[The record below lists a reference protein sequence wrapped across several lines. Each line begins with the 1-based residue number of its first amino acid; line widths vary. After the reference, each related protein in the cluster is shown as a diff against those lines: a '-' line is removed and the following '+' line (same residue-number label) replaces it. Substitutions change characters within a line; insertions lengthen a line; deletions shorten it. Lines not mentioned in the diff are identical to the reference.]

1 MEVRPMKDLVNVLLV
16 TIFLFVR
23 PLKAEQVALPLV
35 LTDGLENDWTVQKDG
50 KLYGPFPY
58 KYFSGGGYSCSI
70 KVDGI
75 QFPPHESATR
85 TAYDNGIEISIG
97 PKAVGSVRVTRKI
110 YLGNGEGNI
119 RFLEVINNPTTTPVS
134 IKVSLQSTCY
144 NEASFKHVWE
154 NDYCSVVEY
163 SSHPGIEFV
172 YGKGGIK
179 TPKRD
184 KRIPEIIQHT
194 WDAVAIQPQSKVA
207 ILHFVAVRPKREQA
221 LEFAQAFEVAP
232 ACGNIEPSDLACI
245 LNYDPR
251 TLGAKSG
258 IEIFRG
264 SDKDVIQLKS
274 GDHLTGIVQ
283 NEAVLIQTSYAQ
295 LKFPADQIA
304 TVVFEGGANNI
315 ESIIVLNG
323 DVFSGF
329 ILDPEVDI
337 KLDAGPQIRIRKE
350 KISKLGF
357 RVRAAEKEKYPVNH
371 DITLTNG
378 DHFSGKIKNTSL
390 TIGASF
396 GDMTV
401 KIDQIAKIE
410 FISKKGTVSEIT
422 LKNGDKVS
430 GFLKDEDIQIDLDF
444 GGGVKVYQDRF
455 EKIIFDFDAVSRIT
469 GEAIKEKESQ

>member
-1 MEVRPMKDLVNVLLV
+1 MKDIVNILLV

-35 LTDGLENDWTVQKDG
+35 MTDSLEVDWSIDKDG
-50 KLYGPFPY
+50 SLKGPDPY
-58 KYFSGGGYSCSI
+58 NREKGWASRLKIDGTTFST
-70 KVDGI
+70 V
-75 QFPPHESATR
+75 ESAER
-85 TAYDNGIEISIG
+85 SAFENSIELALG
-97 PKAVGSVRVTRKI
+97 PKAVGPVQVTRRI
-110 YLGNGEGNI
+110 YLGQGEAHI
-119 RFLEVINNPTTTPVS
+119 RVLEVLENTTTTPVS
-134 IKVSLQSTCY
+134 VKVELESNSSYGNT
-144 NEASFKHVWE
+144 SFTHVWE
-154 NDYCSVVEY
+154 NENCAVVEY
-163 SSHPGIEFV
+163 NSKPGVEFV
-172 YGKGGIK
+172 FGPGGAAI
-179 TPKRD
+179 PKRD
-184 KRIPEIIQHT
+184 KRKKGYLTHV
-194 WDAVAIQPQSKVA
+194 WDAVSIQPQSKVA
-207 ILHFVAVRPKREQA
+207 ILHFVAVRLKREQA

-232 ACGNIEPSDLACI
+232 ACGNIEASDLTCI
-245 LNYDPR
+245 INYDSR

-274 GDHLTGIVQ
+274 GDQLTGIVQ

-315 ESIIVLNG
+315 ERIIVLNG

-329 ILDPEVDI
+329 ILDPEVNI
-337 KLDAGPQIRIRKE
+337 NLDAGPKIRIRKE

-357 RVRAAEKEKYPVNH
+357 RVRPAEKEKYPVNH

-396 GDMTV
+396 GDMPV
-401 KIDQIAKIE
+401 EIDQIAKIE

-469 GEAIKEKESQ
+469 GKAIKEKESQ

>member
-1 MEVRPMKDLVNVLLV
+1 MKYLVNVLLV

-35 LTDGLENDWTVQKDG
+35 MTDSLEVDWTIQKDG
-50 KLYGPFPY
+50 SLRGPMPYGTAGKASRLRIDDTPFPD
-58 KYFSGGGYSCSI
+58 
-70 KVDGI
+70 V
-75 QFPPHESATR
+75 ESAVR
-85 TAYDNGIEISIG
+85 NAFENGIEMVLG
-97 PKAVGSVRVTRKI
+97 PKAVGSVQVTRKI
-110 YLGNGEGNI
+110 YLGNGEGHI

-134 IKVSLQSTCY
+134 VKVELESDAHSNANFT
-144 NEASFKHVWE
+144 NVWE
-154 NDYCSVVEY
+154 NENCAVVEY
-163 SSHPGIEFV
+163 SQSGVEFV
-172 YGKGGIK
+172 HGPGGASS
-179 TPKRD
+179 PKRD
-184 KRIPEIIQHT
+184 KRNPRYLKHI
-194 WDAVAIQPQSKVA
+194 WDAVSIQPQSKLA

-264 SDKDVIQLKS
+264 SEKDVIQLKS
-274 GDHLTGIVQ
+274 GDQLTGIVQ
-283 NEAVLIQTSYAQ
+283 NEAFLIQTSYAQ

-304 TVVFEGGANNI
+304 TIVFEGGANNI
-315 ESIIVLNG
+315 ERIIVLNG

-329 ILDPEVDI
+329 ILDPEVNI
-337 KLDAGPQIRIRKE
+337 NLDAGPKIRIRKE

-357 RVRAAEKEKYPVNH
+357 RARPAEKEKYPVNH

-401 KIDQIAKIE
+401 EIDQIAKIE

-455 EKIIFDFDAVSRIT
+455 EKIIFDFDAVSRIK
-469 GEAIKEKESQ
+469 GKAIKEKESQ